1 METIGLICCR
11 KKRGMAGRRLR
22 NRFDGLSGAGLAAE
36 VQSAARDLP
45 VSADD
50 KFVTKIMRVV
60 KGTVRLFFTSLA
72 TLALL
77 YPTAARAQETTMA
90 TIKGEDAYTISGS
103 TECGGKA
110 TSTIKPGE
118 RFIARELSYGKKDW
132 AVYLRSGSEGTIPR
146 NRIRVLP
153 GEPLARLNFAGCKE
167 KWRELQ
173 SNKRIGMIDDTG
185 SQAKDHGV
193 VHYYKTLLKASE
205 GDVKAFAQFN
215 SLTPFMDGAAGEGH
229 SWYKWVLLHVA
240 GDDTFAK
247 LLAGQ
252 SSKVREEYA
261 THFAGPET
269 EPISNP
275 KPYIKLHFP
284 KTYSI
289 LYGK

>member
-1 METIGLICCR
+1 MKERLKVMGAV
-11 KKRGMAGRRLR
+11 KR
-22 NRFDGLSGAGLAAE
+22 RF
-36 VQSAARDLP
+36 
-45 VSADD
+45 
-50 KFVTKIMRVV
+50 
-60 KGTVRLFFTSLA
+60 RLFLTSLA
-72 TLALL
+72 TLMLV
-77 YPTAARAQETTMA
+77 YSTTSSAQETTMA
-90 TIKGEDAYTISGS
+90 TIQGGDEYTISGS

-132 AVYLRSGSEGTIPR
+132 AVYLRSGTEGTIPR

-153 GEPLARLNFAGCKE
+153 DEPLTKLNFAGCKE
-167 KWRELQ
+167 KWRKLQ
-173 SNKRIGMIDDTG
+173 SQRIKMTDDAA
-185 SQAKDHGV
+185 SSAKYHGV
-193 VHYYKTLLKASE
+193 VDYYKTLLQVSE

-240 GDDTFAK
+240 GDDIFAK

-261 THFAGPET
+261 AHFAGPSET

-284 KTYSI
+284 KTYAI

>member
-1 METIGLICCR
+1 M
-11 KKRGMAGRRLR
+11 KRIRRL
-22 NRFDGLSGAGLAAE
+22 FL
-36 VQSAARDLP
+36 
-45 VSADD
+45 
-50 KFVTKIMRVV
+50 
-60 KGTVRLFFTSLA
+60 TSLA
-72 TLALL
+72 TLVFV
-77 YPTAARAQETTMA
+77 YSTTTRAQEATMA
-90 TIKGEDAYTISGS
+90 TIEGESEYTISAS
-103 TECGGKA
+103 SWCGGEA

-132 AVYLRSGSEGTIPR
+132 AVYLGSGVSGTIPR

-153 GEPLARLNFAGCKE
+153 DEPLAKLNFAGCKE
-167 KWRELQ
+167 KWRKLQ
-173 SNKRIGMIDDTG
+173 SKRIKADTAA
-185 SQAKDHGV
+185 QAEYHGV
-193 VHYYKTLLKASE
+193 ANYYKTLVQISD

-229 SWYKWVLLHVA
+229 SEDKWVLLHVA

-261 THFAGPET
+261 THFAGPSET

-275 KPYIKLHFP
+275 KPYIKRHFP
-284 KTYSI
+284 KTYAI

>member
-1 METIGLICCR
+1 
-11 KKRGMAGRRLR
+11 
-22 NRFDGLSGAGLAAE
+22 
-36 VQSAARDLP
+36 
-45 VSADD
+45 
-50 KFVTKIMRVV
+50 MRVV

-72 TLALL
+72 TLVLV
-77 YPTAARAQETTMA
+77 YSTTTRAQETTMA

-215 SLTPFMDGAAGEGH
+215 SLTPFMDVAA
-229 SWYKWVLLHVA
+229 
-240 GDDTFAK
+240 DDTFAK

>member
-1 METIGLICCR
+1 
-11 KKRGMAGRRLR
+11 
-22 NRFDGLSGAGLAAE
+22 
-36 VQSAARDLP
+36 
-45 VSADD
+45 
-50 KFVTKIMRVV
+50 MRVV

-72 TLALL
+72 TLVLV
-77 YPTAARAQETTMA
+77 YSTTTRAQETTMA

-118 RFIARELSYGKKDW
+118 RFIARELSDGEKNW
-132 AVYLRSGSEGTIPR
+132 EVYLKSGISGTIPR

-153 GEPLARLNFAGCKE
+153 DEPLAKLNFASCKK
-167 KWRELQ
+167 KWRKLQ
-173 SNKRIGMIDDTG
+173 SKRIKMTDDVAY
-185 SQAKDHGV
+185 SAKKYYGV
-193 VHYYKTLLKASE
+193 ANYYKALVRASE
-205 GDVKAFAQFN
+205 GDAKAFGQFS
-215 SLTPFMDGAAGEGH
+215 SLDQDGVAGEGDE
-229 SWYKWVLLHVA
+229 WNTWVLLHVA

-252 SSKVREEYA
+252 SSKVREGYA
-261 THFAGPET
+261 ALFSRFSTP
-269 EPISNP
+269 PISNP

>member
-1 METIGLICCR
+1 MKERLKVMGAV
-11 KKRGMAGRRLR
+11 KR
-22 NRFDGLSGAGLAAE
+22 RF
-36 VQSAARDLP
+36 
-45 VSADD
+45 
-50 KFVTKIMRVV
+50 
-60 KGTVRLFFTSLA
+60 RLFLTSLA
-72 TLALL
+72 TLMLV
-77 YPTAARAQETTMA
+77 YSTATSAQETTMA
-90 TIKGEDAYTISGS
+90 TIAGGDEYTTSGS

-110 TSTIKPGE
+110 IATIKPGE
-118 RFIARELSYGKKDW
+118 RFIAVELSYGKKDW
-132 AVYLRSGSEGTIPR
+132 AVYLGSGVIGTIPR

-153 GEPLARLNFAGCKE
+153 DEPLTKLNFAGCKE
-167 KWRELQ
+167 KWRKLQ
-173 SNKRIGMIDDTG
+173 SKQIEIPDDPA
-185 SQAKDHGV
+185 SSAEYHGV
-193 VHYYKTLLKASE
+193 VNYYKTLLKASE
-205 GDVKAFAQFN
+205 GDIKAFAQFN

-261 THFAGPET
+261 THFAGPSET

-284 KTYSI
+284 KTYPI